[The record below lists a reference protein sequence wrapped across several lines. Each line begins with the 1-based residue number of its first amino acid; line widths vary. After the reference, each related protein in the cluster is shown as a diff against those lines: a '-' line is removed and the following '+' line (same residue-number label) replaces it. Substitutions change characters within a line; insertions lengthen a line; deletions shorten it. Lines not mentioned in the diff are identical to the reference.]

1 VKQYGIQVIGINVWE
16 HNNQQAHVKDYRQ
29 RHHLTFP
36 LLLDQNEQYAS
47 QFALQGIPTNVL
59 VDPFG
64 RIIDVGG
71 TTPTELKQLLKRA
84 ILKDQVNVRPDGAS
98 P

>member
-1 VKQYGIQVIGINVWE
+1 MWE
-16 HNNQQAHVKDYRQ
+16 HPTQVAHVKEYRL
-29 RHHLTFP
+29 RHHLTYP

-47 QFALQGIPTNVL
+47 QFDLQGVPTNVL

-64 RIIDVGG
+64 RIKAIGG
-71 TTPTELKQLLKRA
+71 TTPDELKHLLKRA
-84 ILKDQVNVRPDGAS
+84 ILKDQVNVHPNGAA

>member
-1 VKQYGIQVIGINVWE
+1 VIGIDVWE
-16 HNNQQAHVKDYRQ
+16 HRDQVAHVKDYRL
-29 RHHLTFP
+29 RHHLTYP

-47 QFALQGIPTNVL
+47 QFDLQGIPTNVL

-64 RIIDVGG
+64 RIQAIGG
-71 TTPTELKQLLKRA
+71 TTPDELKKLLKRA
-84 ILKDQVNVRPDGAS
+84 ILRDQVNVQPSGAA